1 MAFSVTV
8 NPYGTVFMAIKPIV
22 KFPVASLKSKA
33 QPVTSFDDD
42 LRLLVADM
50 IDTMRDAPG
59 VGLAAPQIGVPLRVA
74 VIAGNATLPEEPA
87 PEEAVA
93 DSPPSGP
100 EFEAVPPLVL
110 VNPEIV
116 AAEGEQ
122 VGEEGCLSV
131 RDYFSNVKR
140 FARIR
145 VKAQDID
152 GGPLEFE
159 AEDFFARVIQHELD
173 HLDGTLFLDRLSSLK
188 RALYKKRLKK
198 ILQAEEENEQN

>member
-1 MAFSVTV
+1 
-8 NPYGTVFMAIKPIV
+8 MAIKPIV

-33 QPVTSFDDD
+33 RPVTAFDDD
-42 LRLLVADM
+42 LRRLVADM

-74 VIAGNATLPEEPA
+74 VIAGNVTLPEEPA
-87 PEEAVA
+87 EEPTPEEEAADSQPSEPVA
-93 DSPPSGP
+93 DT
-100 EFEAVPPLVL
+100 VPPLIL

-116 AAEGEQ
+116 AAEGAQ

-131 RDYFSNVKR
+131 RDYFSNVER

-145 VKAQDID
+145 VKAQDLN
-152 GGPLEFE
+152 GQPLEFE

-173 HLDGTLFLDRLSSLK
+173 HLDGTLFLDRLSTLK
-188 RALYKKRLKK
+188 RALYKKKIKK
-198 ILQAEEENEQN
+198 ILQTEEENEQN